1 MVVEDSGVLTTT
13 CLQAM
18 RSLNSV
24 KCRNLVAAEFGC
36 TGKAD
41 RLLRE
46 AMMVEL
52 AKDTG
57 AE

>member
-1 MVVEDSGVLTTT
+1 
-13 CLQAM
+13 M

>member
-1 MVVEDSGVLTTT
+1 MVVEDSGVLSAP

-24 KCRNLVAAEFGC
+24 KCRNLVAGGFGC
-36 TGKAD
+36 TGKAG

-46 AMMVEL
+46 AMMVGL
-52 AKDTG
+52 AKDAG